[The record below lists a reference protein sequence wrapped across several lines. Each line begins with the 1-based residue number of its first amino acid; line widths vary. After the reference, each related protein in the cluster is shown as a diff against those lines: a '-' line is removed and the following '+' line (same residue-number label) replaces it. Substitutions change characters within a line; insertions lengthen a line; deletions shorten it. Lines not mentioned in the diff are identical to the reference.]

1 MMPRRFGEFAA
12 PCVKRQK
19 REAGN
24 KTMREPEYYWV
35 RYKGNAIGGMYIHDM
50 YDGWQPAL
58 YDAAEKD
65 LTLFGHEDPFRAELF
80 EIGPMFKAPSS
91 LTGQA
96 ESGNMEAGDK

>member
-35 RYKGNAIGGMYIHDM
+35 LL
-50 YDGWQPAL
+50 DGDWQPAQWRARFGGECFEWL
-58 YDAAEKD
+58 VIGEADAAYRDRITKV
-65 LTLFGHEDPFRAELF
+65 
-80 EIGPMFKAPSS
+80 GPKQEPP
-91 LTGQA
+91 T
-96 ESGNMEAGDK
+96 DI